1 MSETNDLL
9 RVRMDKLKALRAK
22 GIDPYPSRFDVTH
35 RAAALLE
42 AHGALAVGESKAD
55 EKVSAAGRIVTLRAH
70 GKSTF
75 AHLQDATGRIQVYF
89 KLDAVGAE
97 AYETLGLLEVGDW
110 IGVKGYPFKTRTG
123 ELTLHVEAFTLL
135 SKALHPLPEKWHGLT
150 DVEARYRHRYVDLI
164 VNPEVRKNFEIRS
177 AVVSAIRRHMD
188 SEGFLEVET
197 PMMHPIPGGAS
208 AKPFVTHHN
217 ALDMDLYLRIAPELY
232 LKRLIV
238 GGFERVYE
246 INRSFRNEGVSTRHN
261 PEFTMLEAYRAFGDV
276 ETVMQLTENLIA
288 AAAKA
293 AGKGLK
299 MNVDGVEVDF
309 TPPFKRQTIYEA
321 LEMYTGI
328 NAELCDI
335 QVLRERVAEL
345 LTNRAQRKID
355 SDVKLEDYKNRE
367 ITLLNSD
374 SKAEMAYFLFEEIV
388 ESKLTQPVF
397 ITDFPVEVSPL
408 AKAKPS
414 NPALTDR
421 FELFVLGREL
431 ANGFSELNDPIDQR
445 RRFEKQVELRKAG
458 DEEGMY
464 LDEDYVLALSYGMPP
479 AGGVGI
485 GIDRLL
491 MLLTD
496 SPSIRDVILFPLM
509 RSRHDEE
516 RMTFE

>member
-1 MSETNDLL
+1 MSETNDIL
-9 RVRMDKLKALRAK
+9 RVRMEKLGALRAK
-22 GIDPYPSRFDVTH
+22 GIDPYPSRFEVTH
-35 RAAALLE
+35 RSALLLE
-42 AHGALAVGESKAD
+42 AYGEMATGESKAD
-55 EKVSAAGRIVTLRAH
+55 VKVSVAGRVMTLRAH

-75 AHLQDATGRIQVYF
+75 AHLQDSSGRIQIYV

-97 AYETLGLLEVGDW
+97 AYETLGLIEMGDW
-110 IGVKGYPFKTRTG
+110 LGVKGYPFKTRTG
-123 ELTLHVEAFTLL
+123 ELSIHVESFTLL

-164 VNPEVRKNFEIRS
+164 VNPEVRKTFETRS

-188 SEGFLEVET
+188 GEGFLEVET
-197 PMMHPIPGGAS
+197 PMMHPIPGGAA

-217 ALDMDLYLRIAPELY
+217 ALDMDLFLRVAPELY
-232 LKRLIV
+232 LKRLLV

-276 ETVMQLTENLIA
+276 ETVMSLTENLIA
-288 AAAKA
+288 EAAKA
-293 AGKGLK
+293 AGKGLV
-299 MNVDGVEVDF
+299 MRIGETDVDF
-309 TPPFKRQTIYEA
+309 TPPFKRLPLLTALKEIGGVDAASLSLEDLRARVRQTSADVRHIDT
-321 LEMYTGI
+321 LTK
-328 NAELCDI
+328 AELAY
-335 QVLRERVAEL
+335 VLFGEL
-345 LTNRAQRKID
+345 A
-355 SDVKLEDYKNRE
+355 
-367 ITLLNSD
+367 
-374 SKAEMAYFLFEEIV
+374 
-388 ESKLTQPVF
+388 ESKLIQPVF

-414 NPALTDR
+414 DTSLTDR
-421 FELFVLGREL
+421 FELFVLGREI
-431 ANGFSELNDPIDQR
+431 ANGFSELNDPVDQR

-509 RSRHDEE
+509 RPRSDEE